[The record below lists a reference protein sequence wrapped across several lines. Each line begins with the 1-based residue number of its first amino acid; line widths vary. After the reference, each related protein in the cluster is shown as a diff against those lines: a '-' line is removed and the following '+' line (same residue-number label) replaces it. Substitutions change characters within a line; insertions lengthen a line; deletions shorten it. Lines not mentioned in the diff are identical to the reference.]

1 MNAPPTS
8 TPPRAPW
15 YRFRHSVMRYAGPAL
30 VLAVVAAAALVAPG
44 CAGEPRDDFAARPDA
59 AALDPGEAGAPVV
72 TCGEAD
78 GLPPGVARDDA
89 AHEVRVSSPSGSTAL
104 TLTVLHDGIVRLR
117 YGDGTRASLEDTRR
131 GSIVAIE
138 RPAAKAPLV
147 TGRRGGR
154 AIVCTSELEVAIDP
168 VRAAVTAKDVATGAV
183 VLDDADGGFF
193 RGRAAASG
201 AAASDGERD
210 VIGVVRSSPPGERIY
225 GLGLH
230 TAARAGRGLDLRGAV
245 VELYNTDAFDPGAGG
260 FRPDAPSLY
269 ESIPFYVGLRGKTAY
284 GVFTDNTHRLRFDLG
299 KTEPSRLRTTA
310 WGGAIDQYLVAG
322 PSMKEVVRRYT
333 LLTGRAPVP
342 APWALGY
349 HQSRWEG
356 PCDGSP
362 ASAGRHFCS
371 ASQILAMADT
381 LRERGIPADGVFL
394 DIQHMDGFRSFTF
407 DGERFA
413 DPEALFSALAARGLH
428 ASAIIDPGIKVDPA
442 WAIYESGLAGAHFL
456 GAPGEPNKPFV
467 GEVWPGPSV
476 FPDFSRAPTRAWWG
490 DLVGGLA
497 KRGVSGAWIDMNEPA
512 SFTTGTVPDAA
523 PADGDGRAT
532 TMAEVHN
539 AYGLFEAKA
548 TYEGMLRARPGERP
562 FVLSRAAFAGQQRW
576 SAVWTGDAPST
587 WTTLGMTLPQ
597 LLHLGVSGIPFAGSD
612 VGGYSGR
619 EESTPEL
626 FARWMSVGAVSPF
639 FRAHAEKDARRQE
652 PWAFGDET
660 LEATRSLIALRYE
673 LMPYLY
679 SVFDESSRTGAPVLR
694 PLVFEDQD
702 DESVADVAD
711 EATLG
716 AWLLVAPVL
725 TKEAAKGRAV
735 ILPKGRWF
743 DFRSGAAL
751 DGGTTVTSS
760 AAPDALPADALPIFA
775 REGAIIPRTQ
785 PGLHV
790 ADAHGGPLF
799 LDAFPGATRTTF
811 TLREDDGTTSAALS
825 RITFATQRTA
835 TGARF
840 EALAREGSFAA
851 PHARVVVRVRRV
863 DRDPSAV
870 TLGGVALPRAPAATA
885 GTAAMPLGSFAW
897 DANDRAVVVA
907 LPERF
912 PFALELAFDPKLEPN
927 GDVDVPVR
935 VSLPPETPVAT
946 AIHVASS
953 RAGWVHAPLAR
964 DGDVATG
971 TIRLPRGGWGSF
983 KITRGGWPTVE
994 KGAGCVEIDNRR
1006 AFGAATRPIAVS
1018 VVAWADGCP

>member
-1 MNAPPTS
+1 MSALPTS
-8 TPPRAPW
+8 TRPVAPC
-15 YRFRHSVMRYAGPAL
+15 YRWRHSVMRYAGPAL
-30 VLAVVAAAALVAPG
+30 FLAVFAAAALAPA
-44 CAGEPRDDFAARPDA
+44 CAGEPRDDFEARPDA
-59 AALDPGEAGAPVV
+59 AALDPGEAGGPVA
-72 TCGEAD
+72 TCGDAD
-78 GLPPGVARDDA
+78 DLPPGVTRDDA
-89 AHEVRVSSPSGSTAL
+89 AHEVRVPSSSGTASL
-104 TLTVLHDGIVRLR
+104 TLTVLDDGIVRLR
-117 YGDGTRASLEDTRR
+117 YGDGTRTPVEEERR
-131 GSIVAIE
+131 GSIVALD

-147 TGRRGGR
+147 TGRRGR
-154 AIVCTSELEVAIDP
+154 TAIVCTRELEIAIDP
-168 VRAAVTAKDVATGAV
+168 VRTAVTAKDLATGAV
-183 VLDDADGGFF
+183 ILDDADGGFF
-193 RGRAAASG
+193 RARATASG
-201 AAASDGERD
+201 AAAKDGERD
-210 VIGVVRSSPPGERIY
+210 VLGVVRVSPPGERIY

-230 TAARAGRGLDLRGAV
+230 TAAQAGAGLDLRGSV

-284 GVFTDNTHRLRFDLG
+284 GVFTDNTHRLRFDIA

-310 WGGAIDQYLVAG
+310 WGGTIDQYLVAG

-342 APWALGY
+342 APWALGF

-362 ASAGRHFCS
+362 ASAERHFCS
-371 ASQILAMADT
+371 ASQILSFADT
-381 LRERGIPADGVFL
+381 LRERGVPADGVFL
-394 DIQHMDGFRSFTF
+394 DIQHMEGFRSFTF
-407 DGERFA
+407 DGARFE
-413 DPEALFSALAARGLH
+413 DPEALFAALAARGLH
-428 ASAIIDPGIKVDPA
+428 ASAIIDPGIKVDEA
-442 WAIYESGLAGAHFL
+442 WQIYASGLAGGHFL
-456 GAPGEPNKPFV
+456 GSPGDPKKPFV

-476 FPDFSRAPTRAWWG
+476 FPDFSRDATRTWWG
-490 DLVGGLA
+490 DLVRGLA
-497 KRGVSGAWIDMNEPA
+497 ARGVSGAWIDMNEPA
-512 SFTTGTVPDAA
+512 SFTTGTVPDLV

-548 TYEGMLRARPGERP
+548 TYEGLLRARPGERP

-619 EESTPEL
+619 DESTPEL
-626 FARWMSVGAVSPF
+626 FARWMSLGAISPF

-652 PWAFGDET
+652 PWAFGDDT
-660 LEATRSLIALRYE
+660 LDATRSLIRLRYE

-725 TKEAAKGRAV
+725 SKEAAKARAV
-735 ILPKGRWF
+735 VLPKGRWF
-743 DFRSGAAL
+743 DYRSGAVF
-751 DGGTTVTSS
+751 DGGKTVTTS
-760 AAPDALPADALPIFA
+760 AAPDTLPPDALPVFA
-775 REGAIIPRTQ
+775 REGAIIPRVEA
-785 PGLHV
+785 GSNV
-790 ADAHGGPLF
+790 AAARGGALF
-799 LDAFPGATRTTF
+799 LDAFPGAARTTF
-811 TLREDDGTTSAALS
+811 TLREDDGTTSAAVS
-825 RITFATQRTA
+825 RVTFATQRTA

-840 EALAREGSFAA
+840 EALAREGSYAA
-851 PHARVVVRVRRV
+851 PHARIVVRLRRV
-863 DRDPSAV
+863 DRDPSSV
-870 TLGGVALPRAPAATA
+870 TLGGVALPRAPAASI
-885 GTAAMPLGSFAW
+885 GAASMPVGSFGW

-907 LPERF
+907 LPDRF
-912 PFALELAFDPKLEPN
+912 PFSLDLVFDPTLVAD

-935 VSLPPETPVAT
+935 VSLPPSTPMT
-946 AIHVASS
+946 TEIHVASS
-953 RAGWVHAPLAR
+953 RAGWLHAPLVRA
-964 DGDVATG
+964 GDVATG

-983 KITRGGWPTVE
+983 KISRGGWPTVE
-994 KGAGCVEIDNRR
+994 KGAGCAEIDNRR
-1006 AFGAATRPIAVS
+1006 AFGAATRTVAVN
-1018 VVAWADGCP
+1018 VVAWADRCR